1 MAVRA
6 RADNS
11 RNRTARAVPDARQT
25 YNGLLNLAYSAKLV
39 ALSIVASRQAGTRRR
54 SMDRNIFRYIW
65 RYSARAQ
72 VLALLMT
79 VASFPFLYYTLELPK
94 IIINDALAQ
103 SGSRTIF
110 GQTLTQVHY
119 LFALCALFLALV
131 LVNGGFKYVI
141 NVYKGIVG
149 ERMLRRLRYDLY
161 SRVLRFPL
169 PQFRRVS
176 SGEIVQMINA
186 EVEPLGGFIGDAFAL
201 PAFQGGTLL
210 TILAFMFVQDPIL
223 GLAAIALYPVQIVV
237 IPRLQRQV
245 NQLAKARVRQVR
257 RMADRINETV
267 AGVRDIRANDATQ
280 YERSRFSRELGVVFN
295 IRFKIYKKKFFIKFI
310 NNFLAQ
316 LGPFFFFSIGG
327 YLVITGDLT
336 LGALVAVIGA
346 QKELYAP
353 WKELLTYYQLMMDV
367 HIKYDQVVAQFDPA
381 GMRPEELQSADP
393 EPVDWAAELRAVNL
407 ILASEDGAT
416 ILDNAAFGVA
426 LPSHVAIVGPAG
438 SGKEE
443 LTLVLANLIVPDA
456 GRVLIGDHEVQR
468 LAESVTG
475 RAMTYVGYPAQIFGG
490 TIADNLLFGLKH
502 RPLREAVRDAAS
514 QEIRTRERFEAER
527 SGNSLYDPDGDWI
540 DYTAAGVEDPAAIT
554 ATAAR
559 VLSLVRLDREV
570 YQMGLR
576 GTIDPRDQP
585 ELAAAILEARRA
597 MGDRLRDPRLGR
609 LVEVFDPERYN
620 TNATLAENLLFGA
633 PIGETFEMERMAAH
647 PYVQR
652 IIEQAGLTTTLA
664 EVGLKLASTMVE
676 LFADLPPDHE
686 YFRQFS
692 FIGADDL
699 PEYRM
704 LIGRIEASGL
714 DTLSDTDRERLIA
727 LTFKLI
733 PARHHLGLVE
743 EELQAH
749 VLEARRL
756 FREHL
761 PANLAGAVA
770 FFDPEHYTAG
780 ATVQDNVLFGK
791 IAYGQ
796 AQATERINELI
807 EHVLED
813 LGLRERIIEAGLG
826 APTGVGGARLSLA
839 QRQKLAL
846 ARAILK
852 RPEVLIAYDPI
863 GPLDPAEQTV
873 VLDAVLEASRG
884 RTVIWAL
891 SRGDWAQRFDHV
903 LVMQRGRVVEQG
915 DYAALNKDG
924 SALHELVAAE

>member
-1 MAVRA
+1 
-6 RADNS
+6 
-11 RNRTARAVPDARQT
+11 
-25 YNGLLNLAYSAKLV
+25 
-39 ALSIVASRQAGTRRR
+39 
-54 SMDRNIFRYIW
+54 MDRNIFRYIW

-72 VLALLMT
+72 VLAILMT
-79 VASFPFLYYTLELPK
+79 VASFPFLYYSLELPK
-94 IIINDALAQ
+94 IIINDALAE
-103 SGSRTIF
+103 SGSRTVL
-110 GQTLTQVHY
+110 GYTVTQVHY
-119 LFALCALFLALV
+119 LFALCGVFLLLV
-131 LVNGGFKYVI
+131 LINGAFKYVI
-141 NVYKGIVG
+141 NVYKGVVG
-149 ERMLRRLRYDLY
+149 ERMLRRMRYELY

-210 TILAFMFVQDPIL
+210 TILAFMFIQDPIL
-223 GLAAIALYPVQIVV
+223 GLAAIALYPVQIAV

-280 YERSRFSRELGVVFN
+280 YERARFSKELGVVFD
-295 IRFKIYKKKFFIKFI
+295 IRFKIYKKKFLIKFI
-310 NNFLAQ
+310 NNFIAQ
-316 LGPFFFFSIGG
+316 LGPFFFYSIGG
-327 YLVITGDLT
+327 YLVITGQLT

-353 WKELLTYYQLMMDV
+353 WKELLAYYQLMMDV
-367 HIKYDQVVAQFDPA
+367 HIKHEQVVAQFDPP
-381 GMRPEELQSADP
+381 GMHAEELQSAEP
-393 EPVDWAAELRAVNL
+393 EPIEWAGELRAVNL
-407 ILASEDGAT
+407 TLASEDGAAL
-416 ILDNAAFGVA
+416 LDNAAFGVT
-426 LPSHVAIVGPAG
+426 LPSRIAVVGPAA

-443 LTLVLANLIVPDA
+443 LTLVLANLIAPDA
-456 GRVLIGDHEVQR
+456 GRVLIGDHEVHR

-475 RAMTYVGYPAQIFGG
+475 RDMTYVGYPAQIFAG

-514 QEIRTRERFEAER
+514 KEVRAREKFEAER
-527 SGNSLYDPDGDWI
+527 SGNSLYDPDGDWV
-540 DYTAAGVEDPAAIT
+540 DYAAAGVEDSAAI
-554 ATAAR
+554 AAAAAHA
-559 VLSLVRLDREV
+559 LTLVRLDRDV

-576 GTIDPRDQP
+576 GTIDPEAQP

-597 MGDRLRDPRLGR
+597 MGERLQEPRLGR
-609 LVEVFDPERYN
+609 LVEVFDPQRYN
-620 TNATLAENLLFGA
+620 TNSTLAENLLFGA

-664 EVGLKLASTMVE
+664 EVGLKVASTMVE

-692 FIGADDL
+692 FISADDL
-699 PEYRM
+699 PEYRT
-704 LIGRIEASGL
+704 LISRIDASRL
-714 DTLSDTDRERLIA
+714 DALSATDRERLIA

-733 PARHHLGLVE
+733 PARHHLDLVGE
-743 EELQAH
+743 PLQARI
-749 VLEARRL
+749 LEARRL

-761 PANLAGAVA
+761 PADLAGAVA

-807 EHVLED
+807 ENVLQD

-863 GPLDPAEQTV
+863 GPLDPAEQTA
-873 VLDAVLEASRG
+873 VLDAVLEALRG